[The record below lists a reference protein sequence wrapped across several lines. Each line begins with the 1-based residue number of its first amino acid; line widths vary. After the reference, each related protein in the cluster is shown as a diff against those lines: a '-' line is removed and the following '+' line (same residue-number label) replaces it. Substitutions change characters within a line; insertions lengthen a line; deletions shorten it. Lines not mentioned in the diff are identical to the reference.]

1 MIIELILSHY
11 PGLKIKLLQAGINKK
26 PYDFIKQNL
35 TLSLYTSLAFFL
47 ILLSVTKSFEIK
59 ISIWSY
65 IPLALLLFLLSFYY
79 FMKIPDAMMKR
90 EEHEIGK
97 EIIFA
102 GRFLIIELESGVP
115 MYNAMIN
122 IAKNFKVIGKY
133 FKQLMDKIN
142 MGTTMEDAISEVI
155 ETTPSNNFRKL
166 LWQIL
171 NSLKTGADISTSLNS
186 VVEQITREQMIEIKE
201 YGRKLNPLAMFYMML
216 AVIVPTLGTALLII
230 LATFLGLNVSLAALM
245 SLVFFLGFIQFMFLA
260 VIKSSRPAVEL

>member
-1 MIIELILSHY
+1 MIIELILSYY
-11 PGLKIKLLQAGINKK
+11 PGLKIKLLQAGIKKK

-35 TLSLYTSLAFFL
+35 TLSIYTSFAFFL
-47 ILLSVTKSFEIK
+47 ILLSITKSFNLK
-59 ISIWSY
+59 VSAISY
-65 IPLALLLFLLSFYY
+65 VPMALLLFILSFYY
-79 FMKIPDAMMKR
+79 FMKMPDALIKR

-115 MYNAMIN
+115 MYNAMIK

-142 MGTTMEDAISEVI
+142 MGTTMEEAITEVI

-201 YGRKLNPLAMFYMML
+201 YGRKLNPLAMFYMMI
-216 AVIVPTLGTALLII
+216 AVIVPTLGTTLLII
-230 LATFLGLNVSLAALM
+230 LATFLGLNISLVALI

-260 VIKSSRPAVEL
+260 IIKSSRPAVEL